1 MNTGHKNKC
10 GFTLIE
16 VVIALA
22 VFAVVGTLAFTGL
35 NSILKHQSELQ
46 ERSDQIKDLQLALKY
61 LERDISQIIARP
73 VRDQYG
79 DRQPGFSADED
90 SIMSFTYSG
99 WRNPAG
105 LSRSHLQ
112 RVAYEVN
119 SDKDT
124 NKQELIR
131 HSWNRLDGAIIEDAR
146 SIPILKDIQE
156 LEWKFLNQGSVWET
170 RWPPINADPDSAPMP
185 RAVSVS
191 FNVEPWGKI
200 TRIIALPK

>member
-1 MNTGHKNKC
+1 MTTHQHNDS

-16 VVIALA
+16 IVIALA
-22 VFAVVGTLAFTGL
+22 VFAVVGTMAFTGL
-35 NSILKHQSELQ
+35 NAILKQQSDLQ
-46 ERSDQIKDLQLALKY
+46 ERSDQIKNLQLALKY
-61 LERDISQIIARP
+61 LERDISQIIPRAI
-73 VRDQYG
+73 RDQYG
-79 DRQPGFSADED
+79 DPQPAFSADEN

-112 RVAYEVN
+112 RVAYEV
-119 SDKDT
+119 DT
-124 NKQELIR
+124 NEDTSKQELIR

-146 SIPILKDIQE
+146 SIPILEDIRE
-156 LEWKFLNQGSVWET
+156 LEWKFLNQGAVWES
-170 RWPPINADPDSAPMP
+170 RWPPLNTDPNSAPMP

>member
-1 MNTGHKNKC
+1 MNISNKHHR

-112 RVAYEVN
+112 RVAYEIS
-119 SDKDT
+119 SDKDS

-146 SIPILKDIQE
+146 SIPILQDIQE
-156 LEWKFLNQGSVWET
+156 LEWKFLNRGSVWEN

-191 FNVEPWGKI
+191 FNIEPWGKI

>member
-1 MNTGHKNKC
+1 MNTKNNR
-10 GFTLIE
+10 GFTLSE

-105 LSRSHLQ
+105 LSRSHMQ
-112 RVAYEVN
+112 RVAYEVS
-119 SDKDT
+119 SDKDSQ
-124 NKQELIR
+124 KQELIR

-156 LEWKFLNQGSVWET
+156 LEWKFLGQGSVWEP
-170 RWPPINADPDSAPMP
+170 RWPPINTDPDTAPMP

>member
-1 MNTGHKNKC
+1 MKSRYKKIY

-16 VVIALA
+16 IVIALA

-35 NSILKHQSELQ
+35 NALLKQQTELQ
-46 ERSDQIKDLQLALKY
+46 SRSDQIKSIQLALKY

-79 DRQPGFSADED
+79 DQQPAFSADED

-99 WRNPAG
+99 WRNPAS

-112 RVAYEVN
+112 RVAYEV
-119 SDKDT
+119 STAEDS
-124 NKQELIR
+124 NKQQLVR
-131 HSWNRLDGAIIEDAR
+131 HSWNRLDGAVIEDAR
-146 SIPILKDIQE
+146 SAPILENIAD

-170 RWPPINADPDSAPMP
+170 RWPPINSDPATTVMP

-191 FNVEPWGKI
+191 FDVEPWGNI
-200 TRIIALPK
+200 SRIIALPK

>member
-1 MNTGHKNKC
+1 MTRRLHKNC

-16 VVIALA
+16 IVIALA
-22 VFAVVGTLAFTGL
+22 VFAVVGTMAFTGL
-35 NSILKHQSELQ
+35 NAILKQQADLQ
-46 ERSDQIKDLQLALKY
+46 ERSDQIKNLQLALKY
-61 LERDISQIIARP
+61 LERDISQIVPRA

-79 DRQPGFSADED
+79 DQQPAFSADEN

-105 LSRSHLQ
+105 LSRSYLQ
-112 RVAYEVN
+112 RVAYEVGN
-119 SDKDT
+119 NEDT

-146 SIPILKDIQE
+146 SIPILENISE
-156 LEWKFLNQGSVWET
+156 LEWKFLNQGAVWEQ
-170 RWPPINADPDSAPMP
+170 RWPPLNTDPRSAPMP

-191 FNVEPWGKI
+191 FNVEPWGNI

>member
-1 MNTGHKNKC
+1 MKSMHKNIR

-16 VVIALA
+16 IVIALA

-35 NSILKHQSELQ
+35 NAILKQQSDLQ
-46 ERSDQIKDLQLALKY
+46 ARSDQIKSLQLALKY

-79 DRQPGFSADED
+79 DQQPAFSADEE

-112 RVAYEVN
+112 RVAYEVELE
-119 SDKDT
+119 KDT
-124 NKQELIR
+124 QKQQLIR

-146 SIPILKDIQE
+146 SVPILEDIRE
-156 LEWKFLNQGSVWET
+156 LEWQFLNQGSIWET
-170 RWPPINADPDSAPMP
+170 RWPPINSDPGSAPMP
-185 RAVSVS
+185 RAVWIS